1 MSNSAG
7 ILVVLG
13 SVTPPG
19 RMHRALNGALERFV
33 GNGGSASLLD
43 LGTVTIGFA
52 DGRPLEALRDDTRTA
67 VEAVTSASGVILAS
81 PVYRGSLTGAL
92 KNFLD
97 VLPIEGLRQKPVG
110 LVAMG
115 ATAHHFLGTASHLRD
130 VCSWFG
136 ALVAPT
142 DVYLTSA
149 DFADGVPQPGP
160 AADLDALFTTVQ
172 RLAGFVQASGELGPT
187 PLAAKAR

>member
-1 MSNSAG
+1 MSETSG

-19 RMHRALNGALERFV
+19 RMHRAVNGAVERFV

-52 DGRPLEALRDDTRTA
+52 DGRALDSLTDDTKTA
-67 VEAVTSASGVILAS
+67 VEAVQAASGVILAS
-81 PVYRGSLTGAL
+81 PVYRASLTGAL

-97 VLPIEGLRQKPVG
+97 VVPIEALQQKPVG
-110 LVAMG
+110 LLAMG

-130 VCSWFG
+130 ICAWFG

-149 DFADGVPQPGP
+149 DFVDGVLQPGP
-160 AADLDALFTTVQ
+160 AADLDALLTSVQ
-172 RLAGFVQASGELGPT
+172 RLADVVQASGDLGPT
-187 PLAAKAR
+187 PLAAKGR